1 MRHHSRSARKER
13 NPPVRHLREWLRRLI
28 DEPTDINLEAM
39 IRARR
44 SDGDGAVSAARDRV
58 EIASLSTLRAY
69 TANDQA
75 VVT

>member
-1 MRHHSRSARKER
+1 M
-13 NPPVRHLREWLRRLI
+13 RHLREWLRRLI